1 MHQQLVV
8 CRRRVAALLAH
19 VQLVAALLVG
29 VLQCDAVDLLHVRLQ
44 RAALRE
50 SLVAEVALVRT
61 HSCVS
66 ADVSLQVECV
76 VEAFAA
82 EAAEVPL
89 GLVVAFDVT
98 VQHPL
103 ELEGLL
109 TDLAD
114 QRWG

>member
-1 MHQQLVV
+1 M
-8 CRRRVAALLAH
+8 
-19 VQLVAALLVG
+19 
-29 VLQCDAVDLLHVRLQ
+29 
-44 RAALRE
+44 
-50 SLVAEVALVRT
+50 
-61 HSCVS
+61 
-66 ADVSLQVECV
+66 SLQVECV

-109 TDLAD
+109 TDLRETD
-114 QRWG
+114 TR